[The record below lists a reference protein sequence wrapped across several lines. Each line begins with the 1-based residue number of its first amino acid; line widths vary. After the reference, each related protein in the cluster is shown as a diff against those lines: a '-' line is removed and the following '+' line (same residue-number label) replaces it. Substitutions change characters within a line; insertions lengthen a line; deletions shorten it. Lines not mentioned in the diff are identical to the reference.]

1 MNDSAII
8 HYLKCQVNKSE
19 GKMIETNITRM
30 LEIKHPIIS
39 APMGPYY
46 TTKLAVAVSQ
56 AGGLGVLSHVNLTGK
71 NSIEELKNSMQYV
84 VDHTENNFGF
94 NIRTA
99 KLQPDSIKLC
109 RQIPRFL
116 MENPKI
122 KEQCRYIITSAGSPE
137 MLFNKNYET
146 LKESGSKI
154 KHFHVVP
161 NLDLAKKSI
170 KWGVD
175 GLVVTGNEGGGHQSY
190 DNISTLVLLQQIRKE
205 LPDIP
210 IVAAGG
216 FATGEGLASAIS
228 MGAGAIAMGSRFI
241 STKECEFHENVKNAV
256 IKSNSSDTEV
266 VSGIFGPMR
275 VLKNEFTAK
284 HKVISNKEENLI
296 TQENVIS
303 EVVKEVNLLEKTYQG
318 DINNGAV
325 LLGQS
330 IGLIDR
336 IETVSGIIE
345 TIVADAEKCLID
357 AYNTIK
363 PIPIPHL
370 IAC

>member
-1 MNDSAII
+1 M
-8 HYLKCQVNKSE
+8 L
-19 GKMIETNITRM
+19 ETNITKM
-30 LEIKHPIIS
+30 LEIKHPIVN
-39 APMGPYY
+39 APMGPFY
-46 TTKLAVAVSQ
+46 TTRLAVAVSK

-71 NSIEELKNSMQYV
+71 NSIEELKQSMQYV
-84 VDHTENNFGF
+84 VEHTENNFGF

-116 MENPKI
+116 MDNPKV

-137 MLFNKNYET
+137 MLFNKNYEK
-146 LKESGSKI
+146 LKESGSQI

-161 NLDLAKKSI
+161 NLDLAKKCI
-170 KWGVD
+170 NWGVD

-190 DNISTLVLLQQIRKE
+190 DNVSTLVLLQQVRKE

-210 IVAAGG
+210 IIAAGG
-216 FATGEGLASAIS
+216 YATGEGLASAIS

-241 STKECEFHENVKNAV
+241 SSNECEFHENVKRAV
-256 IKSNSSDTEV
+256 VNSNVSDTEV

-275 VLKNEFTAK
+275 VLKNEFTAN
-284 HKVISNKEENLI
+284 HKAISSKGENLI
-296 TQENVIS
+296 SQESLIS

-318 DINNGAV
+318 DINHGAV

-330 IGLIDR
+330 IGIIDR
-336 IETVSGIIE
+336 IESVSKIID
-345 TIVADAEKCLID
+345 TIVAEAEKCLIE

-363 PIPIPHL
+363 PIPLPHL